1 MAIRFTN
8 SRCNCMGI
16 SVEFNPDL
24 NLRNYS
30 EFLEGR
36 RSKEE
41 CLPEKIVVGK
51 TYPFLK
57 KDQRLYWLDGELPL
71 RETVGQGKLS
81 RAIASIIIEEVTYI
95 KTNGQTYT
103 KGLYRVTEIFTD
115 DKIHFDGLEKIR

>member
-1 MAIRFTN
+1 
-8 SRCNCMGI
+8 MGI

-41 CLPEKIVVGK
+41 CLPDKLEVGK
-51 TYPFLK
+51 AYPFLK

-81 RAIASIIIEEVTYI
+81 RSVASIIIEEATHI
-95 KTNGQTYT
+95 KINGQTYT
-103 KGLYRVTEIFTD
+103 KGIYRVTEIFTD
-115 DKIHFDGLEKIR
+115 NNIHFDGLEKIQ